1 MFDAQERDPAWA
13 PSDQGRLRK
22 FAGLAAAL
30 RGKEDAKLQ
39 KLIEVVRELLAAG
52 YQPIVWCRYI
62 ATADYVTEE
71 LGRSLAPRFPAAR
84 VVAITGALAEDE
96 RRLKIASLAAAPV
109 RVLVATDC
117 LSEGVN
123 LQEQFSAVVHY
134 DLPWNPNRLEQREG
148 RVDRFGQKAKVV
160 KAIMIFG
167 QDNPVDGAVL
177 DVLLRKARDIY
188 RELGVHVPV
197 PMDSETV
204 MEAVL
209 HSLFERSTRYDGQM
223 TLFDQT
229 DDAGRLVHR
238 VHEEWTAAADR
249 ERESRTRFAQR
260 AIRPEEVQ
268 RALGET
274 DAVLG
279 SPEDVRRFLL
289 QASQRLP
296 FGLAERAGGRYDL
309 LPGELPEAVRLRLG
323 DVPAPWPI
331 TFRSPTPEGLTYVGR
346 NHPLVEGLAEH
357 LMDLAFHPAGGDQ
370 PVARCGVVRTPLVT
384 RRTALFL
391 LRLQVPAPRRRW
403 RRRLVGRGDARVGPA
418 RRASRCE
425 RA

>member
-1 MFDAQERDPAWA
+1 MVYDPTEVEAANDAPPSAVFDAQERDPAWGL
-13 PSDQGRLRK
+13 SDRGRLRK
-22 FAGLAAAL
+22 FAGLAAGL

-39 KLIEVVRELLAAG
+39 KLVAVVTDLLAAG

-71 LGRSLAPRFPAAR
+71 LGRSLAARFPAAR

-96 RRLKIASLAAAPV
+96 RRLKIASLAAAAV

-117 LSEGVN
+117 LSEGIN

-229 DDAGRLVHR
+229 DDAGR
-238 VHEEWTAAADR
+238 ADC
-249 ERESRTRFAQR
+249 
-260 AIRPEEVQ
+260 
-268 RALGET
+268 GK
-274 DAVLG
+274 
-279 SPEDVRRFLL
+279 
-289 QASQRLP
+289 LP
-296 FGLAERAGGRYDL
+296 VMMRNSWRGLALSA
-309 LPGELPEAVRLRLG
+309 
-323 DVPAPWPI
+323 
-331 TFRSPTPEGLTYVGR
+331 
-346 NHPLVEGLAEH
+346 
-357 LMDLAFHPAGGDQ
+357 
-370 PVARCGVVRTPLVT
+370 ARPH
-384 RRTALFL
+384 
-391 LRLQVPAPRRRW
+391 
-403 RRRLVGRGDARVGPA
+403 
-418 RRASRCE
+418 
-425 RA
+425 